1 MFQSRDQIRQVYL
14 TVWNKMQQR
23 QLLEPVESLI
33 AEVIEIHPEY
43 HALLNAGDDMRQH
56 DFTPEQRQTNPFL
69 HMGMHIALREQAGT
83 DRPAGI
89 KSVYDDLVLRRG
101 RHEAEHAMMECLGQ
115 SLWNAQRNNQAP
127 DEAEYLECLRKLSP

>member
-1 MFQSRDQIRQVYL
+1 MFQSRDEIRQIYL

-33 AEVIEIHPEY
+33 AEVIDIHPEY
-43 HALLNAGDDMRQH
+43 HALLNAGDDIRQR
-56 DFTPEQRQTNPFL
+56 DFTPEQGQTNPFL
-69 HMGMHIALREQAGT
+69 HMGMHIALREQAGA

-89 KSVYDDLVLRRG
+89 KSVYDGLIQRRG

-115 SLWNAQRNNQAP
+115 SLWSAQRNNQAP